1 MQKTDDRLRLYFDF
15 TDSHQSVYFSR
26 PSALVPRPSLMIE
39 LLTLLIFIAGALFWT
54 DSMRAREAALD
65 AGRRACAA
73 EGVQLLDWTVM
84 LKKTRFSRGEDGRM
98 HVKRVY
104 EFEFSDTGN
113 NRIRGSITLLG
124 RELLALNLPVA
135 HVIPSAVARLH

>member
-1 MQKTDDRLRLYFDF
+1 
-15 TDSHQSVYFSR
+15 
-26 PSALVPRPSLMIE
+26 MIE
-39 LLTLLIFIAGALFWT
+39 LAILLVFIAGGWFWT

-84 LKKTRFSRGEDGRM
+84 LKRTRLGRDDDGRM
-98 HVKRVY
+98 RVKRVY
-104 EFEFSDTGN
+104 EFEFSDTGD
-113 NRIRGSITLLG
+113 NRIKGSISLLG

-135 HVIPSAVARLH
+135 ALIPSDVIRLH

>member
-1 MQKTDDRLRLYFDF
+1 
-15 TDSHQSVYFSR
+15 
-26 PSALVPRPSLMIE
+26 MIE
-39 LLTLLIFIAGALFWT
+39 LLTLLIVIVGAWFWT

-84 LKKTRFSRGEDGRM
+84 LKQTRLGRDDEGRVR
-98 HVKRVY
+98 VKRVY
-104 EFEFSDTGN
+104 EFEFSDTGD
-113 NRIRGSITLLG
+113 NRIKGSITLLG

-135 HVIPSAVARLH
+135 PLIPSNVVRLH

>member
-1 MQKTDDRLRLYFDF
+1 
-15 TDSHQSVYFSR
+15 
-26 PSALVPRPSLMIE
+26 MIE
-39 LLTLLIFIAGALFWT
+39 FTTLALFILGGWFWT

-84 LKKTRFSRGEDGRM
+84 LKQTRLGRDDEGRVR
-98 HVKRVY
+98 VKRVY
-104 EFEFSDTGN
+104 EFEFSDTGD
-113 NRIRGSITLLG
+113 NRIKGSITLLG

-135 HVIPSAVARLH
+135 ALIPSNVIRLH

>member
-1 MQKTDDRLRLYFDF
+1 
-15 TDSHQSVYFSR
+15 
-26 PSALVPRPSLMIE
+26 MIE
-39 LLTLLIFIAGALFWT
+39 LLTLLIFIAGAWFWT

-84 LKKTRFSRGEDGRM
+84 LKQTRLGRDEEGRVR
-98 HVKRVY
+98 VKRVY
-104 EFEFSDTGN
+104 EFEFSDTGD
-113 NRIRGSITLLG
+113 NRIKGSITLLG

-135 HVIPSAVARLH
+135 PLIPSNVVRLH

>member
-1 MQKTDDRLRLYFDF
+1 
-15 TDSHQSVYFSR
+15 
-26 PSALVPRPSLMIE
+26 MIE
-39 LLTLLIFIAGALFWT
+39 LTTLALFVLGGWFWT

-84 LKKTRFSRGEDGRM
+84 LKQTRLGRDDEGRVR
-98 HVKRVY
+98 VKRVY
-104 EFEFSDTGN
+104 EFEFSDTGD
-113 NRIRGSITLLG
+113 NRIKGSITLLG

-135 HVIPSAVARLH
+135 PLIPSNVVRLH

>member
-1 MQKTDDRLRLYFDF
+1 
-15 TDSHQSVYFSR
+15 
-26 PSALVPRPSLMIE
+26 MIE
-39 LLTLLIFIAGALFWT
+39 LLTLLIFVGGAWFWT

-84 LKKTRFSRGEDGRM
+84 LKQMRLGRDDEGRLR
-98 HVKRVY
+98 VRRVY
-104 EFEFSDTGN
+104 EFEFSDTGD
-113 NRIRGSITLLG
+113 NRIKGSITLLG

-135 HVIPSAVARLH
+135 AIVPSNVVRLH